1 MGVIEQSLKIANISF
16 DYMDLCD
23 NCKNN
28 QKLDNYEV
36 IILGGGH
43 VLTQNKFFEKI
54 KLTEKIK
61 SFEGIIIGV
70 SAGSMNSA
78 DEVYPQPEERREAI
92 DPISNY
98 SSLLFYKRLKIRWIK
113 NN

>member
-23 NCKNN
+23 NCKYN

-43 VLTQNKFFEKI
+43 
-54 KLTEKIK
+54 
-61 SFEGIIIGV
+61 G
-70 SAGSMNSA
+70 A
-78 DEVYPQPEERREAI
+78 
-92 DPISNY
+92 
-98 SSLLFYKRLKIRWIK
+98 
-113 NN
+113 